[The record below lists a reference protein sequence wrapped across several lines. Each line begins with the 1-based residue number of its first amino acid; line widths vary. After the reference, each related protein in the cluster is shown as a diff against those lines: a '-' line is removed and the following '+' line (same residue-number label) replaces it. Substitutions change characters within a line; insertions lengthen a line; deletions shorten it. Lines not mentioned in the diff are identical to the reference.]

1 MCTSFLFY
9 AIFWVCM
16 IWSTMPLHHT
26 YNWQIYIMF
35 PNFLCRYYTI
45 YLLAKRTGGCW
56 CTPTTQRTWPLTI
69 TKPLPPTTKIHQE
82 GVCCHTHITLCIHQ
96 QDEVKRKTVL
106 IWHLPNKSSFN
117 VKRKELSKLESWLL
131 YLPLTCSTRA
141 TRSSSFW
148 SWVMSSKKRALKKH
162 AYSTCLLPRCG
173 VWFTILNF
181 KRSPR
186 AAVLFFRAACRQEV
200 EMSDDIRWLNWEQN
214 STVQSS

>member
-1 MCTSFLFY
+1 MHTNN
-9 AIFWVCM
+9 
-16 IWSTMPLHHT
+16 STYLTP
-26 YNWQIYIMF
+26 
-35 PNFLCRYYTI
+35 YY
-45 YLLAKRTGGCW
+45 YQ
-56 CTPTTQRTWPLTI
+56 TPSSNYKNSPRRCVLS
-69 TKPLPPTTKIHQE
+69 
-82 GVCCHTHITLCIHQ
+82 HITLCIHQ

-173 VWFTILNF
+173 VIYNF
-181 KRSPR
+181 KFQKIAESCRPLFSRCLSAGSWNDWYGGWIGNRIVLYSRRSCYSLDR
-186 AAVLFFRAACRQEV
+186 
-200 EMSDDIRWLNWEQN
+200 DK
-214 STVQSS
+214 